1 MIKVNKIVIV
11 GGGSAGWMTAAYL
24 IKTFP
29 SKQITVLES
38 PDIPIVGVGESTLAS
53 ITEFRDYLGIDEKEF
68 MQKTNASYKMSIK
81 FTDFYSKNSGSF
93 HYPFGK
99 PNFEKTASGFDDWFQ
114 IKHTYPDTPLTDFVQ
129 SYFPS
134 SFLFENNKFA
144 TNESG
149 MYNPYN
155 KKTDV
160 AYHFDATMFG
170 LWLKESYCIPRG
182 VSYIEGTVV
191 DAVTSKDGI
200 EALKLNNDSEVR
212 ADLFIDCTGF
222 KSILLGGFL
231 KEEFISYEDLLPNN
245 SAWACQVPY
254 KEKEKELEPFTHC
267 TALKNGWCWN
277 IPLWSR
283 LGTGY
288 VFSNKYTSS
297 DEALEEFKS
306 YLMSEK
312 MIVPRTKEEVDSF
325 NYRLIKMRVGI
336 HKRTWV
342 KNVVAIGLSAG
353 FIEPLES
360 NGLFTVTNFVSK
372 LAKTLLREN
381 VSKFDID
388 VYNISVYGVFRK
400 FAEFVAMHYSLSHRD
415 DSAYWQNINYKTFSK
430 ELETYTVSPVVGFQ
444 DLQDRKMF
452 SNFLDPNAGITYVS
466 VGMGYLVFDSVDIDM
481 LRRGDSI
488 KAFVDEQRD
497 MFNSK
502 KTIWRQASQHA
513 PTLMQY
519 LEKNI
524 YGV

>member
-1 MIKVNKIVIV
+1 MINVNKVVIV

-29 SKQITVLES
+29 NKQIVVLES

-53 ITEFRDYLGIDEKEF
+53 ITEFRDYLGIDEKDF

-81 FTDFYSKNSGSF
+81 FTDFYSENGGSF

-149 MYNPYN
+149 VYSPYN

-191 DAVTSKDGI
+191 DAITSKNGI
-200 EALKLNNDSEVR
+200 EALKLNNNSEVH

-288 VFSNKYTSS
+288 VFSNKYISS

-306 YLMSEK
+306 YLMSKK
-312 MIVPRTKEEVDSF
+312 MIVPRTKEEVESF
-325 NYRLIKMRVGI
+325 DYRLIKMRVGI

-372 LAKTLLREN
+372 LAKTLLRED

-388 VYNISVYGVFRK
+388 VYNIAVYGVFRK
-400 FAEFVAMHYSLSHRD
+400 FAEFVAMHYALSHRD
-415 DSAYWQNINYKTFSK
+415 DSLYWQNINSKTFSK
-430 ELETYTVSPVVGFQ
+430 ELESYTASPVVGFQ

-452 SNFLDPNAGITYVS
+452 SNFLDPSAGITYVS

-488 KAFVDEQRD
+488 KAFVDEQRE

>member
-1 MIKVNKIVIV
+1 MINVNKVVIV

-29 SKQITVLES
+29 NKQIVVLES

-53 ITEFRDYLGIDEKEF
+53 ITEFRDYLGIDEKDF

-81 FTDFYSKNSGSF
+81 FTDFYSENGGSF

-149 MYNPYN
+149 VYNPYN

-191 DAVTSKDGI
+191 DAAISEDGI
-200 EALKLNNDSEVR
+200 EALKLTNGLDIR

-222 KSILLGGFL
+222 KSFLLCGFL

-288 VFSNKYTSS
+288 VFSNKYVSS

-312 MIVPRTKEEVDSF
+312 MVVPRTKEEVESF
-325 NYRLIKMRVGI
+325 DYRLIKMRVGI

-388 VYNISVYGVFRK
+388 VYNIAVYGVFRK
-400 FAEFVAMHYSLSHRD
+400 FAEFVAMHYALSHRD
-415 DSAYWQNINYKTFSK
+415 DSLYWQNINSKTFSK
-430 ELETYTVSPVVGFQ
+430 ELESYIASPVVGFQ

-452 SNFLDPNAGITYVS
+452 SNFLDPSAGITYVS

-488 KAFVDEQRD
+488 KAFVDEQRE

-502 KTIWRQASQHA
+502 KIIWRQASQHA